1 MLAEIRALIPDPA
14 RCHLVPYTTSALERD
29 LALTLGI
36 PLYGADPELLPFG
49 TKTGCRR
56 LFAEAGVPHP
66 IGFEDV
72 HDSDGVVDALARM
85 RAAKPAIT
93 EAIVKL
99 NDGVAGRGN
108 AVVDLRD
115 LPAPGAADERAALGA
130 PRRGDGLR
138 ASRRP
143 PARPT
148 SPSSRRTAGSSRSA
162 SAESRSAARAC
173 SCG

>member
-1 MLAEIRALIPDPA
+1 M
-14 RCHLVPYTTSALERD
+14 
-29 LALTLGI
+29 
-36 PLYGADPELLPFG
+36 
-49 TKTGCRR
+49 
-56 LFAEAGVPHP
+56 PHP
-66 IGFEDV
+66 LGLEDV

-108 AVVDLRD
+108 TVVELRD
-115 LPAPGAADERAALGA
+115 LPAPGAPDERAALGGRVEA
-130 PRRGDGLR
+130 MAFEHPDV
-138 ASRRP
+138 AS
-143 PARPT
+143 PAT

-162 SAESRSAARAC
+162 SAAWRSAAPAC